1 MSCLDH
7 LHEDTLEAYVMGN
20 LPEQEVCSLEDHLL
34 LCEHCQLRT
43 REVELDWKAK
53 RLALQRVRAREA
65 TPMASV
71 WRVWEGILGSPAKK
85 TVWAA
90 ACATAAIALLFLFP
104 SDQES
109 NLAYRTIELS
119 AMRGGGESTAPV
131 QSNERLRLHLDLT
144 ELDKLSVYHVVVVDA
159 SGDPVWQADQPSR
172 GEESLDV
179 AISKRL
185 VAGSYW
191 VRLMDSGANRR
202 LLREYPLPLR

>member
-1 MSCLDH
+1 MSYLDH

-20 LPEQEVCSLEDHLL
+20 LPEQEVNSLEDHLL
-34 LCEHCQLRT
+34 LCEHCQMRT
-43 REVELDWKAK
+43 RNVELDWKAK
-53 RLALQRVRAREA
+53 RLALQRVRDRKGTPLA
-65 TPMASV
+65 TF
-71 WRVWEGILGSPAKK
+71 WHVWEGMFGSPAKK
-85 TVWAA
+85 AGWVT
-90 ACATAAIALLFLFP
+90 ACATAAIALFLYFP

-109 NLAYRTIELS
+109 NLSYRTIELS
-119 AMRGGGESTAPV
+119 AMRGGDDLPAPV

-172 GEESLDV
+172 GSDTLDV

-191 VRLMDSGANRR
+191 VRLMDTAANRR